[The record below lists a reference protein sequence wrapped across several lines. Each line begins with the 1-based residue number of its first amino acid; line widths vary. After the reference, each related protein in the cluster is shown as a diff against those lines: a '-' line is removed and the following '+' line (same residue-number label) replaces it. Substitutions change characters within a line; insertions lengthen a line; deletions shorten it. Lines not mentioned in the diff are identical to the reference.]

1 MLRRLGFL
9 LALGLACAATA
20 SADVQPGLTVKPV
33 AVLAQA
39 TLVSADD
46 LQANLAIFD
55 AYAARVCAAWHCV
68 PPTLYLTTRPKP
80 GEEAIT
86 VRDGPL
92 PGECQ
97 CAGYHTVGPIPRAHV
112 FVATLEGFSWTEVF
126 SHELGEM
133 LVDANGATAVQVA
146 SPYSN
151 GPGGYESP
159 TVFYAQEIADPVEAH
174 PFLID
179 GVPVADFV
187 TPAWYVRGSRG
198 PFDAARATG
207 APLTLL
213 PLGYQSEFVYGRWK
227 DITGPGVH
235 VR

>member
-46 LQANLAIFD
+46 LAANLAIFD

-80 GEEAIT
+80 
-86 VRDGPL
+86 
-92 PGECQ
+92 
-97 CAGYHTVGPIPRAHV
+97 RAHV

-133 LVDANGATAVQVA
+133 LVDANGTTAVQVA

-159 TVFYAQEIADPVEAH
+159 TIFYAQEIADPVEAH

-187 TPAWYVRGSRG
+187 YPAWYVRRSHG

-213 PLGYQSEFVYGRWK
+213 ALGYQSEFVYGRWK